1 KWSCVKDNHTGLV
14 WEVKTDDGSKDNN
27 TTNNT
32 HTNIHH
38 KDNRYRWGGKTA
50 LGRIHTKK
58 EGTYHNDWT
67 GLVDGTNTAN
77 FCGGNNWRVPTLGEL
92 RSIAD
97 LSTISPAIDSHYFPN
112 TTANDFWS
120 SSPYTGNSSG
130 AWRLDF
136 DDGYDYTYNRNYNY
150 YVRLV
155 RSEQ

>member
-1 KWSCVKDNHTGLV
+1 MKDNHTGLV
-14 WEVKTDDGSKDNN
+14 WEVKTDDGSKDND
-27 TTNNT
+27 TTDNT

-38 KDNRYRWGGKTA
+38 KGNRYRWGGKTA
-50 LGRIHTKK
+50 LGKSYLDK
-58 EGTYHNDWT
+58 EGTYNNDWT

-77 FCGGNNWRVPTLGEL
+77 LCGDNNWRVPTLEEL

-112 TTANDFWS
+112 IVVGNFWS
-120 SSPYTGNSSG
+120 SSPHALYYY
-130 AWRLDF
+130 AWRLNF
-136 DDGYDYTYNRNYNY
+136 NDGYDGFDNRYHNY